1 MGRPPLGKAAMTSS
15 ERQQRFLQRLV
26 KNAQSP
32 DTAALQ
38 QRIAGLEQENSRLRR
53 ELAKVKRQARK
64 PAGAPQKK

>member
-1 MGRPPLGKAAMTSS
+1 MTSA

-38 QRIAGLEQENSRLRR
+38 QRIAKLEQENSRLRR
-53 ELAKVKRQARK
+53 ELAQAKRQLRGDTKARK
-64 PAGAPQKK
+64 PA

>member
-1 MGRPPLGKAAMTSS
+1 MGRPPLGKTAMTSS

-38 QRIAGLEQENSRLRR
+38 QRIAELEQENSKLRR
-53 ELAKVKRQARK
+53 QLAQAKHQLQDTKARK
-64 PAGAPQKK
+64 PT